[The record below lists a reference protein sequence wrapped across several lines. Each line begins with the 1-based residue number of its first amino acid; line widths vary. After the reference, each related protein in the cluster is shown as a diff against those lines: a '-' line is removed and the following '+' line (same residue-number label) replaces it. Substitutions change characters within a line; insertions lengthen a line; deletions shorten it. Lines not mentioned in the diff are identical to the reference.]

1 MSNPKPHLGILGLW
15 HLGSVYSASF
25 AKLGYKV
32 TGYDPDRD
40 VIRNLNKSI
49 PPIFEPG
56 LTEEIR
62 NHLQKNL
69 TFSHNPQDTIANK
82 QYIFVALDSPV
93 DENDEV
99 DTSPIDKLFKLIVR
113 FRSPKTTIVISSQ
126 VPIGTC
132 RKYQTEIK
140 TWQDTKIIYFPEN
153 IRLGEAFKTFLHPDR
168 IILGSDDKAAI
179 AQFKKD
185 FPSFVC
191 PILEMG
197 LESAE
202 MAKHT
207 MNSFLAVNIS
217 FAGEISDLC
226 ELTGANYLDVVKALK
241 TDSRVG
247 ENAPLKAGIGF
258 AGGTIGRDVKI
269 LKKIAKTH
277 RYSPKLL
284 NACYQVNQERIDKLF
299 SKIKTIYPKISGKR
313 IGLLGLTY
321 KPGTNTLRRS
331 RSLEL
336 AKLLYAEKAEV
347 KAHDPAITKTVSGF
361 RFIKIANNLID
372 FFNDL
377 DLAILLTPWP
387 QFKDISNKDLN
398 SMKQKVIIDTANLL
412 DIGRIAAPQ
421 TKYYGTGVN
430 YPIDAI

>member
-179 AQFKKD
+179 AQ
-185 FPSFVC
+185 
-191 PILEMG
+191 
-197 LESAE
+197 
-202 MAKHT
+202 
-207 MNSFLAVNIS
+207 
-217 FAGEISDLC
+217 
-226 ELTGANYLDVVKALK
+226 
-241 TDSRVG
+241 
-247 ENAPLKAGIGF
+247 
-258 AGGTIGRDVKI
+258 
-269 LKKIAKTH
+269 
-277 RYSPKLL
+277 
-284 NACYQVNQERIDKLF
+284 
-299 SKIKTIYPKISGKR
+299 
-313 IGLLGLTY
+313 
-321 KPGTNTLRRS
+321 
-331 RSLEL
+331 
-336 AKLLYAEKAEV
+336 
-347 KAHDPAITKTVSGF
+347 
-361 RFIKIANNLID
+361 
-372 FFNDL
+372 
-377 DLAILLTPWP
+377 
-387 QFKDISNKDLN
+387 
-398 SMKQKVIIDTANLL
+398 
-412 DIGRIAAPQ
+412 
-421 TKYYGTGVN
+421 
-430 YPIDAI
+430 